1 MNKFYHVIVSKQNF
15 DDEDTYL
22 ESFYGCDKV
31 ECVQTA
37 IEFLVQITIDNEKEI
52 QKSNERVRETYRS
65 EEFKDMQQ
73 RSEKRIEGY
82 PEEGKALAAALLN
95 ETTGNLLASEK
106 FFYWHRMRLFEFP
119 LK

>member
-1 MNKFYHVIVSKQNF
+1 
-15 DDEDTYL
+15 
-22 ESFYGCDKV
+22 
-31 ECVQTA
+31 
-37 IEFLVQITIDNEKEI
+37 
-52 QKSNERVRETYRS
+52 
-65 EEFKDMQQ
+65 MQQ